1 MTADIRWQQRFSN
14 YRKALA
20 QLETFFAPPALNERE
35 QQGLIKAFEYTYE
48 LAWNTLRDLLRSQG
62 DATLLGSRDTLR
74 EAFRLGLI
82 ENGEAWMLMIQDRNL
97 TRHTYNRSTADAIA
111 QNISGTNTAPDAAQ
125 APGIAGIP
133 EARVEQLQ
141 ALFARQPRLE
151 AVWLFGSR
159 AMGRHQPG
167 SDIDLCL
174 EGGLLGHRERLRL
187 MAAVDDLLLPW
198 RVDLVLRHEL
208 PADLEAHVQRVGRC
222 IWTAAPPR
230 PANGSEAGAGG
241 RSD

>member
-1 MTADIRWQQRFSN
+1 MTADISWQQRFSN

-97 TRHTYNRSTADAIA
+97 TSHTYNRSTSDAIA
-111 QNISGTNTAPDAAQ
+111 QNISGMYLACFQ
-125 APGIAGIP
+125 
-133 EARVEQLQ
+133 QLS
-141 ALFARQPRLE
+141 RRLE
-151 AVWLFGSR
+151 QR
-159 AMGRHQPG
+159 MRQ
-167 SDIDLCL
+167 
-174 EGGLLGHRERLRL
+174 
-187 MAAVDDLLLPW
+187 
-198 RVDLVLRHEL
+198 
-208 PADLEAHVQRVGRC
+208 EA
-222 IWTAAPPR
+222 P
-230 PANGSEAGAGG
+230 
-241 RSD
+241 